1 MGILSSLS
9 KVATKALGIA
19 GGPIGQAVGLG
30 LEFAG
35 GLKDAFGRGPTS
47 YGPGK
52 QSYSQLMG
60 AFKAAD
66 RAGLHRLAVAG
77 SPAGYSPAPMSE
89 ANGLLTAG
97 QALRAGPSAKERELI
112 DAQIEEARS
121 RTILNQANARRAML
135 GPQPGLGGASSRLID
150 ALSAHTDRQGGARGV
165 EVVPERD
172 VPLTNT
178 VNAGRAAMNAPN
190 EEAFSVGAD
199 ELLIGMLVYGPQY
212 AARAVRWLAENTP
225 EYKEPRSRD
234 SARRSSSSR
243 NRRAQQSDYLFP
255 RR

>member
-1 MGILSSLS
+1 MGLLSSLS
-9 KVATKALGIA
+9 KAASTALGIA

-35 GLKDAFGRGPTS
+35 GLKNAFGRGAPS

-52 QSYSQLMG
+52 QSYEQLMG
-60 AFKAAD
+60 AFRAAD
-66 RAGLHRLAVAG
+66 KAGLHRLAVAG

-89 ANGLLTAG
+89 ANGLLAAG
-97 QALRAGPSAKERELI
+97 QALRSGPSAKEKELL

-121 RTILNQANARRAML
+121 RTILNQANARRALL

-150 ALSAHTDRQGGARGV
+150 ALSAHTNRLGGARGV

-178 VNAGRAAMNAPN
+178 VNAGRATMNSPN
-190 EEAFSVGAD
+190 EEAFSVGLD
-199 ELLIGMLVYGPQY
+199 ELVIGMLIYGPQY
-212 AARAVRWLAENTP
+212 AARGIRWLSENAP
-225 EYKEPRSRD
+225 KIEEPKSRAG
-234 SARRSSSSR
+234 ARRAASSR
-243 NRRAQQSDYLFP
+243 NRRAQESDYLFP